1 MVSVEHEEDADH
13 YYHVLC
19 AVQVPDTIGGHSMA
33 QDTSLQETRRSIS
46 DRENDPEASKLS
58 ETDQLC
64 YQHVALA
71 YARVLS
77 LSLSD
82 GSGVGD
88 HPRLI
93 LRLLHFAIHY
103 HKHGMHALLERA
115 LCMVPSI
122 AWEGVAPQL
131 FVQLQHSALPVRQFA
146 TRTLGALCEV
156 APAAVLYT
164 LVAKAWR
171 EGDEGLLTLSL
182 L

>member
-1 MVSVEHEEDADH
+1 M
-13 YYHVLC
+13 YKR
-19 AVQVPDTIGGHSMA
+19 Q
-33 QDTSLQETRRSIS
+33 
-46 DRENDPEASKLS
+46 
-58 ETDQLC
+58 

-71 YARVLS
+71 YARVLA
-77 LSLSD
+77 LSLAD

-115 LCMVPSI
+115 LHMVPPI

-131 FVQLQHSALPVRQFA
+131 FAQLQHSALTVRQFA

-164 LVAKAWR
+164 LVAKAWS
-171 EGDEGLLTLSL
+171 EGQEGECASFLCCC
-182 L
+182 

>member
-1 MVSVEHEEDADH
+1 MSDP
-13 YYHVLC
+13 
-19 AVQVPDTIGGHSMA
+19 Q
-33 QDTSLQETRRSIS
+33 SLQEDSKRSNS
-46 DRENDPEASKLS
+46 DRENEREASKLS
-58 ETDQLC
+58 DNDQLC

-77 LSLSD
+77 LSLHG
-82 GSGVGD
+82 GSSAGD

-103 HKHGMHALLERA
+103 HKHGMHALLEGA
-115 LCMVPSI
+115 LQMVPPL

-131 FVQLQHSALPVRQFA
+131 FVQLRHSALPVRQFA

-171 EGDEGLLTLSL
+171 EGSEGSIANIHFILQCYSPTPSSQ
-182 L
+182 

>member
-1 MVSVEHEEDADH
+1 
-13 YYHVLC
+13 
-19 AVQVPDTIGGHSMA
+19 MA
-33 QDTSLQETRRSIS
+33 QDASLHDTRRSNS
-46 DRENDPEASKLS
+46 ERETDKDTSKLS

-77 LSLSD
+77 LSLSE
-82 GSGVGD
+82 GTGVGD

-115 LCMVPSI
+115 LCMVPPI

-131 FVQLQHSALPVRQFA
+131 FVQLQHSVLPVRQFA

-171 EGDEGLLTLSL
+171 EGDDGAKPLLLCFL
-182 L
+182 VQHD